1 MRRRLETQTCAPAD
15 PNLASEPV
23 VLSTFRRAA
32 RPAAASHIRGP
43 GPGRAEPGI
52 QQDLTT
58 DGHAFSRPARQPSGQ
73 RRRVLTPVPDRS
85 PPPPAIDSP
94 VDALHRYPQVT
105 YGGRLLAPYRP
116 PTSASASV
124 LVLACPSPISA
135 AGATSSAVA
144 AGVVE
149 SGFLRVRTIAAAAI
163 AAAVTAAMA

>member
-1 MRRRLETQTCAPAD
+1 MRRRLETQAGAPAD
-15 PNLASEPV
+15 RNLASEPV

-58 DGHAFSRPARQPSGQ
+58 DGHAVSRPARQPSGQ

-94 VDALHRYPQVT
+94 VNALNRYPQVT

-116 PTSASASV
+116 FTSASAPV

-135 AGATSSAVA
+135 AGATSSAFGSRVA
-144 AGVVE
+144 GAG
-149 SGFLRVRTIAAAAI
+149 LPPVRAISAAAPA
-163 AAAVTAAMA
+163 